1 VPRKSIASMMV
12 AQPRVDGRRA
22 RLQVPEDLSPPAKEV
37 WSEIVS
43 AVPGEHFRASDEPL
57 LRSYAEACALADQAA
72 AQLATNGP
80 VVAGKVSPWLVV
92 LEKAHRAQS
101 ALAIRLRLCPSS
113 RTDPKTVGRAAVQP
127 PSVYEIGLDEQD

>member
-1 VPRKSIASMMV
+1 
-12 AQPRVDGRRA
+12 
-22 RLQVPEDLSPPAKEV
+22 
-37 WSEIVS
+37 
-43 AVPGEHFRASDEPL
+43 
-57 LRSYAEACALADQAA
+57 
-72 AQLATNGP
+72 
-80 VVAGKVSPWLVV
+80 VV

>member
-72 AQLATNGP
+72 AQLAHEW
-80 VVAGKVSPWLVV
+80 AGGRWQGFS
-92 LEKAHRAQS
+92 
-101 ALAIRLRLCPSS
+101 LAGGTRKGTPGAVGAG
-113 RTDPKTVGRAAVQP
+113 DPATTLP
-127 PSVYEIGLDEQD
+127 EFEN